1 MFKEIIWD
9 FDGTL
14 FDTYPGIVY
23 TYKHALDELGIEEDE
38 EAILE
43 LLKRSAKEAIEYYRD
58 TYKLDDRF
66 IHLIKK
72 HKETEIDMAKPFPYA
87 EEVCRWIVESGRRN
101 YILTHRGNT
110 TQSLLKRYNSMERL
124 FTEIITKQSG
134 FKRKPDPEGYA
145 YLIYKYKMKKEEVLI
160 VGDRELEILAAKALG
175 VKVCLYDTNKIK
187 YMEKPDYV
195 ANSLQ
200 ELKEIILNG

>member
-1 MFKEIIWD
+1 MLKEIIWD

-23 TYKHALDELGIEEDE
+23 TYKYALKALGIEESE
-38 EAILE
+38 ESILE
-43 LLKRSAKEAIEYYRD
+43 LLKRSAKEAIEYYMD
-58 TYKLDDRF
+58 VYKLDETF

-72 HKETEIDMAKPFPYA
+72 QKDTEIEMAKPFPYS

-101 YILTHRGNT
+101 YILTHRGYT
-110 TQSLLKRYNSMERL
+110 TQSLLQRYNMEEL
-124 FTEIITKQSG
+124 FTEIITGHSG

-145 YLIYKYKMKKEEVLI
+145 YLISKYNMKKEEVII

-175 VKVCLYDTNKIK
+175 VKVCLYDTNKIS
-187 YMEKPDYV
+187 YIEKPDYV
-195 ANSLQ
+195 VDSLQ
-200 ELKEIILNG
+200 EVKKIIMNG

>member
-58 TYKLDDRF
+58 TYKLDDSF

-87 EEVCRWIVESGRRN
+87 EEVCRRIAESGRRN
-101 YILTHRGNT
+101 YILTHRGYT
-110 TQSLLKRYNSMERL
+110 TQELLQQYNMEDL
-124 FTEIITKQSG
+124 FTEIITGHSG

-145 YLIYKYKMKKEEVLI
+145 YLVDKYNMKKEEVLI

-187 YMEKPDYV
+187 YIEKPDYV
-195 ANSLQ
+195 VTSLQ
-200 ELKEIILNG
+200 EVKDIIMNGQ